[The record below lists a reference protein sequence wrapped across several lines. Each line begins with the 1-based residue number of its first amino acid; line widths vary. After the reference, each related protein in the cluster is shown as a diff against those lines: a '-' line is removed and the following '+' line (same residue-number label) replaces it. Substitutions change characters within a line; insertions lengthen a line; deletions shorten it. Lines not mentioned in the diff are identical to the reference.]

1 MDLLRAELV
10 PATDWIALLD
20 AASDHGVLP
29 LVHRHLN
36 ALARQRENV
45 IPEWVIE
52 QLRTAHQGMAAR
64 SLLLTAE
71 LRRVVT
77 ALAGASIP
85 ALPYKGATLA
95 ALVYGDV
102 ALRQFIDLDIL
113 VSLRQFD
120 AARDTM
126 ALLGYA
132 PEHETSATRARRFS
146 SSGHEES
153 FVSQTAKVELQWRL
167 ADAYYGA
174 NVSFDDMWP
183 GRTPM
188 TIAGTDV
195 MTLGAEDLLLAL
207 CVHGNTHMWNRLI
220 WIADVA
226 ELLSKSSESSTITLD
241 WDRVREVAHR
251 AHSSRRVRLG
261 VALAREILDAP
272 LTPAAH
278 RWIDSDP
285 AIPRLV
291 AIVEKELTG
300 HSSRTFTFGFH
311 VRSSDT
317 VPDGIRVALHAL
329 FTPMQE
335 DAAYFP
341 LPDRLGAFYRL
352 VRPIRLLLK
361 ATSAVRRRP

>member
-1 MDLLRAELV
+1 MR
-10 PATDWIALLD
+10 
-20 AASDHGVLP
+20 
-29 LVHRHLN
+29 
-36 ALARQRENV
+36 
-45 IPEWVIE
+45 
-52 QLRTAHQGMAAR
+52 
-64 SLLLTAE
+64 
-71 LRRVVT
+71 
-77 ALAGASIP
+77 
-85 ALPYKGATLA
+85 
-95 ALVYGDV
+95 
-102 ALRQFIDLDIL
+102 
-113 VSLRQFD
+113 
-120 AARDTM
+120 
-126 ALLGYA
+126 
-132 PEHETSATRARRFS
+132 
-146 SSGHEES
+146 
-153 FVSQTAKVELQWRL
+153 
-167 ADAYYGA
+167 
-174 NVSFDDMWP
+174 
-183 GRTPM
+183 
-188 TIAGTDV
+188 
-195 MTLGAEDLLLAL
+195 
-207 CVHGNTHMWNRLI
+207 HGNTHIWNRLI

-261 VALAREILDAP
+261 VALARDILDAP

-341 LPDRLGAFYRL
+341 LPDRLRAFYRL

-361 ATSAVRRRP
+361 AGAAVRRGP